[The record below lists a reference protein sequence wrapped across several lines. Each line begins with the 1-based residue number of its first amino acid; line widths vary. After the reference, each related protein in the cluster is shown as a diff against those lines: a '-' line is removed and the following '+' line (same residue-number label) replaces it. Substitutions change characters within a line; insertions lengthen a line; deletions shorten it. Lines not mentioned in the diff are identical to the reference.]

1 MSLARQIVQKAISSA
16 IKKNRK
22 VSFHLDKNKI
32 IEYVLDHSNPMK
44 KAKPEQGKTLIFWK
58 PDEEKKDGKGEERD
72 VQATILVGVPNV
84 LVDLGEVVRRG
95 GQGLGSHVGGALKL
109 LINNSGS
116 SCHSDGRV

>member
-44 KAKPEQGKTLIFWK
+44 KAKPEK
-58 PDEEKKDGKGEERD
+58 PSTKAPKNKRPKQTNKSGF
-72 VQATILVGVPNV
+72 PV
-84 LVDLGEVVRRG
+84 LVRTQSDRFKNFNNPPEPEGEPDLNPRQLLE
-95 GQGLGSHVGGALKL
+95 LKKL
-109 LINNSGS
+109 L
-116 SCHSDGRV
+116 R